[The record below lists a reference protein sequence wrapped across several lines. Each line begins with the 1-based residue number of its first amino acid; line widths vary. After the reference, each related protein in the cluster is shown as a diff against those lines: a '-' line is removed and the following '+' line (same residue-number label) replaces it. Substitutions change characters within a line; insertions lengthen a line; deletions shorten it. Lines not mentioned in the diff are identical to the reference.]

1 LGRAKVGGY
10 AVGNHVWEIAMT
22 PAERLHRGVR
32 AMKLGLD
39 AEAEHRQLAYLA
51 LLEKWNRAYNLTA
64 VRDPLVMVPRH
75 LLDSLAVLPW
85 LVGPRVLDVGSGAG
99 LPGIP
104 LAIARPDLA
113 FTLLDSN
120 AKKTRFITQAVAELG
135 LANVTVANARVE
147 DYRAPAPFAT
157 LVTRAFAS
165 IPDMLAACGHL
176 CASGCRLLAM
186 KGAVPQAELAALP
199 EGFQVSAIHALEVP
213 GLDAQ
218 RHVIII
224 VPR

>member
-1 LGRAKVGGY
+1 
-10 AVGNHVWEIAMT
+10 MT

-32 AMKLGLD
+32 TMRLELGEPAERRLLD
-39 AEAEHRQLAYLA
+39 YLA

-64 VRDPLVMVPRH
+64 VRDPLEMVPRH
-75 LLDSLAVLPW
+75 LLDSLAVLPY
-85 LVGPRVLDVGSGAG
+85 LEGPRVLDIGSGAG

-104 LAIARPDLA
+104 LAVARPELA

-120 AKKTRFITQAVAELG
+120 AKKTRFITQAAAELG
-135 LANVTVANARVE
+135 LANIKVVNARVE
-147 DYRAPAPFAT
+147 DFHPPESFAT

-165 IPDMLAACGHL
+165 IPDMLAACCHL
-176 CASGCRLLAM
+176 CVPGCRLLAM
-186 KGAVPQAELAALP
+186 KGAVPQDELTALP
-199 EGFQVSAIHALEVP
+199 GGFQVSAVHALEVP
-213 GLDAQ
+213 GLEAE

>member
-1 LGRAKVGGY
+1 
-10 AVGNHVWEIAMT
+10 
-22 PAERLHRGVR
+22 
-32 AMKLGLD
+32 MKLDLGE
-39 AEAEHRQLAYLA
+39 AAEHRLMAYLA
-51 LLEKWNRAYNLTA
+51 LLEKWNRTYNLTA
-64 VRDPLVMVPRH
+64 VRDPLEMVPRH
-75 LLDSLAVLPW
+75 LLDSLSVLPW
-85 LVGPRVLDVGSGAG
+85 LAGPNVLDIGSGAG

-135 LANVTVANARVE
+135 LAHVTVVNARAE
-147 DYRAPAPFAT
+147 EFHPPHSFAT

-176 CASGCRLLAM
+176 CGSGCRLLAM
-186 KGAVPQAELAALP
+186 KGAVPQAELASLP
-199 EGFQVSAIHALEVP
+199 DGFKVSAIHALEVP
-213 GLDAQ
+213 GLEAQ
-218 RHVIII
+218 RHVIIL

>member
-1 LGRAKVGGY
+1 
-10 AVGNHVWEIAMT
+10 
-22 PAERLHRGVR
+22 
-32 AMKLGLD
+32 MKLELD
-39 AEAEHRQLAYLA
+39 EAAEHRLIAYLV

-64 VRDPLVMVPRH
+64 VRDPLEMVPRH

-85 LVGPRVLDVGSGAG
+85 LAGPNVLDIGSGAG

-104 LAIARPDLA
+104 LAVARPDLA

-120 AKKTRFITQAVAELG
+120 AKKTRFMLQAAAELG
-135 LANVTVANARVE
+135 LANVAVVNTRVE
-147 DYRAPAPFAT
+147 DFRPPQPFAT

-176 CASGCRLLAM
+176 CAPGCRLLAM
-186 KGAVPQAELAALP
+186 KGAVPQGELAALP
-199 EGFQVSAIHALEVP
+199 AGFQVSAVHALEVP
-213 GLDAQ
+213 GLEAR